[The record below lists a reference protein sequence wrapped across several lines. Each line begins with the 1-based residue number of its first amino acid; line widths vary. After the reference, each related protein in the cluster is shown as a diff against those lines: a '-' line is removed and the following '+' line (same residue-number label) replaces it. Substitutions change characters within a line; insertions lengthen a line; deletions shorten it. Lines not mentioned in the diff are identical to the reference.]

1 MTDPAC
7 TDDRKDGQADA
18 SRRAGRGWR
27 WTGYA
32 AFAAVVALGFWG
44 YSSPGLRLSW
54 DALVALCGF

>member
-44 YSSPGLRLSW
+44 YSSPGLRL
-54 DALVALCGF
+54 